1 MDRLLR
7 GCDPQPGAWALLGS
21 DPVRLFDCQMAGEGG
36 GAPIGSVLGFEDDA
50 AYLAAAGGRLR
61 VGRVRVGDGP
71 KQPASDGLA
80 PGDRLS

>member
-1 MDRLLR
+1 M
-7 GCDPQPGAWALLGS
+7 
-21 DPVRLFDCQMAGEGG
+21 RLFDCQMAGGDGE
-36 GAPIGSVLGFEDDA
+36 APAGSVLGFEGGA
-50 AYLAAAGGRLR
+50 AHLAAAGGRLR